1 MSESRFTS
9 KEGQKIPSV
18 SFQCREGDAWVT
30 KTTEALFSGKNVVVF
45 SLPGAFTPTCSAA
58 HLPGYV
64 ALADKIKAKGVDDI
78 VCISVNDAFVM
89 DAWKQASNAD
99 EITMLADGNA
109 YFTKTIGM
117 DMNTG
122 DFGGARS
129 VRYSMVVEDGEVTQ
143 LFVEDPGRFEVS
155 DAESMLKNL

>member
-1 MSESRFTS
+1 M
-9 KEGQKIPSV
+9 ISV
-18 SFQCREGDAWVT
+18 GSTLPEVT
-30 KTTEALFSGKNVVVF
+30 FGLLKDGKTTNPHTNDIFGGKKVVVF
-45 SLPGAFTPTCSAA
+45 AVPGAFTPTCSAA

-89 DAWKQASNAD
+89 DAWKQASNAE

>member
-1 MSESRFTS
+1 M
-9 KEGQKIPSV
+9 ISV
-18 SFQCREGDAWVT
+18 GSTLPEVT
-30 KTTEALFSGKNVVVF
+30 FGLLKDGKTTNPRTNDIFSGKKVVVF
-45 SLPGAFTPTCSAA
+45 AVPGAFTPTCSAA

-89 DAWKQASNAD
+89 DAWKKASNAE

-117 DMNTG
+117 DMNTS
-122 DFGGARS
+122 DFGGTRS
-129 VRYSMVVEDGEVTQ
+129 MRYSMVVEDGEVTQ
-143 LFVEDPGRFEVS
+143 LNVEDPGRFEVS

>member
-1 MSESRFTS
+1 M
-9 KEGQKIPSV
+9 ISV
-18 SFQCREGDAWVT
+18 GSTLPEVT
-30 KTTEALFSGKNVVVF
+30 FGLLKDGKTTNPHTNDIFGGKKVVVF
-45 SLPGAFTPTCSAA
+45 AVPGAFTPTCSAA

-89 DAWKQASNAD
+89 DAWKQASNAE

-155 DAESMLKNL
+155 DAESMLKVL

>member
-1 MSESRFTS
+1 M
-9 KEGQKIPSV
+9 ISV
-18 SFQCREGDAWVT
+18 GSTLPEVT
-30 KTTEALFSGKNVVVF
+30 FGLLKDGKTTNPHTNDIFGGKKVVVF
-45 SLPGAFTPTCSAA
+45 AVPGAFTPTCSAA

-129 VRYSMVVEDGEVTQ
+129 VRYSMLVEDGEVTQ

-155 DAESMLKNL
+155 DAESMLKVL

>member
-1 MSESRFTS
+1 M
-9 KEGQKIPSV
+9 ISV
-18 SFQCREGDAWVT
+18 GSTLPEVT
-30 KTTEALFSGKNVVVF
+30 FGLLKDGKTTNPHTNDIFGGKKVVVF
-45 SLPGAFTPTCSAA
+45 AVPGAFTPTCSAA